1 MAEEEGGEKTHE
13 PTSKRIQEFREKGSV
28 PKSQDLLGVTTLAVG
43 IGYLLAF
50 QSFIGNQFMRFTQ
63 RLYSTL
69 DQNVFSL
76 TDAWELLFGALF
88 IVASVTLPMLCSIW
102 GAVVVVGLIQT
113 RFIIPKE
120 PIKFNWET
128 LDLVQGVKKKFF
140 SAQPLVEL
148 VKGLLKLILLGWL
161 VWMGIGE
168 EVAKLPALISA
179 SPTEQ
184 ISKVTELALII
195 FVRAMIVGVFVF
207 LIDYSYSWYQL
218 QNQMMMTHQEV
229 RDEMKQT
236 EGDPLFKSRR
246 RQRQYDIAMGTL
258 KQVPEADLILTNPT
272 HFAVAIRYRRDEG
285 EAPMVLAKGV
295 DFMAFRIRDIAKENN
310 IIIMENPPLARAL
323 YFKSTV
329 GQMIPP
335 EFYAAVAEIL
345 AIVYRRRMY

>member
-1 MAEEEGGEKTHE
+1 
-13 PTSKRIQEFREKGSV
+13 
-28 PKSQDLLGVTTLAVG
+28 
-43 IGYLLAF
+43 
-50 QSFIGNQFMRFTQ
+50 
-63 RLYSTL
+63 
-69 DQNVFSL
+69 
-76 TDAWELLFGALF
+76 
-88 IVASVTLPMLCSIW
+88 MLCSIW
-102 GAVVVVGLIQT
+102 VAVVVVALIQT

-128 LDLVQGVKKKFF
+128 LNPIDGVKKKFF

-184 ISKVTELALII
+184 ISKVTELAMII
-195 FVRAMIVGVFVF
+195 FIRAMIVGVFVF
-207 LIDYSYSWYQL
+207 LIDYSYSWYQI

-229 RDEMKQT
+229 KDEMKQT

-258 KQVPEADLILTNPT
+258 KQVPDADLILTNPT
-272 HFAVAIRYRRDEG
+272 HFAVAIRYRRDEQ
-285 EAPMVLAKGV
+285 EAPVVLAKGV

-310 IIIMENPPLARAL
+310 IIVMENPPLARAL
-323 YFKSTV
+323 YFKSTA